1 MRSTILIIACIAYAT
16 ATLDSV
22 VPEETSFALDDDLS
36 EARQTIGE
44 MKSAGKSESDCRK
57 LVKDTKDDIKT
68 NVKNSQHLI
77 DQLETGEKC
86 LKLGLTEVAKS
97 KERKKKTDEE
107 VVKRKKEVEK
117 YNTASVTF
125 GTRTF
130 GSLKEGDCGTF
141 FTSTAY
147 TTAAANLKTAK
158 IELNKASGAA
168 AEADTALKN
177 AISAAATAKHNCLC
191 KTREEHLKTFQIE
204 DSKTYNAANIKAW
217 NYAFNLECVLD
228 GKTSCTVPAPPRVKR
243 AKLHAA
249 VTAAQC
255 TATKKT
261 TKKTCVTEVGRNFR
275 GIQGAEDIR
284 KDKAS
289 DTAACSKKCA
299 AEAKCDYFVFV
310 TNGDCWL
317 KKGKVTHVQ
326 NCATCT
332 SGKRCTIRGA
342 TGA

>member
-1 MRSTILIIACIAYAT
+1 MGNEGREGMRSTILIIACVAYAT

-68 NVKNSQHLI
+68 NVKNSQHII
-77 DQLETGEKC
+77 DSLETGEKC

-107 VVKRKKEVEK
+107 VVKRKKEV
-117 YNTASVTF
+117 
-125 GTRTF
+125 
-130 GSLKEGDCGTF
+130 DCGTF

-204 DSKTYNAANIKAW
+204 DSKTYNAANLKAW

-243 AKLHAA
+243 AKLH
-249 VTAAQC
+249 
-255 TATKKT
+255 
-261 TKKTCVTEVGRNFR
+261 
-275 GIQGAEDIR
+275 
-284 KDKAS
+284 
-289 DTAACSKKCA
+289 
-299 AEAKCDYFVFV
+299 
-310 TNGDCWL
+310 
-317 KKGKVTHVQ
+317 
-326 NCATCT
+326 
-332 SGKRCTIRGA
+332 
-342 TGA
+342 